1 MQCDQLESAAD
12 DEHHRGGKSRD
23 REEVQRLKYLDVSC
37 LVDIRLRI
45 TAATT
50 AMANTDGTA
59 KCELC
64 RKVQTNI
71 PNYLL
76 TI

>member
-12 DEHHRGGKSRD
+12 DKHHRGGKNGD

-37 LVDIRLRI
+37 LVDICLRI

-59 KCELC
+59 EYEFC

-76 TI
+76 KI